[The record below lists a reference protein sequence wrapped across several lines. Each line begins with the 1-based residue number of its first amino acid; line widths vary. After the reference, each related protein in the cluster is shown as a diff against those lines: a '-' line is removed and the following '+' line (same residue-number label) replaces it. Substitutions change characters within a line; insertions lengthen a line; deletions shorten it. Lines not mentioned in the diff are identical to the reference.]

1 MEGWGGIRDIERVDL
16 SEVEEGTSVTW
27 RGGIRDIERVDL
39 SDVEGG
45 TSVTWRGGGHQRHGE
60 GGPQ

>member
-1 MEGWGGIRDIERVDL
+1 MERLDL
-16 SEVEEGTSVTW
+16 SDVEGG
-27 RGGIRDIERVDL
+27 GGIRDIERVDL

-45 TSVTWRGGGHQRHGE
+45 TSVTWRGGDQRHGE

>member
-1 MEGWGGIRDIERVDL
+1 MEGG
-16 SEVEEGTSVTW
+16 
-27 RGGIRDIERVDL
+27 GGIRDIERVDL

-45 TSVTWRGGGHQRHGE
+45 TSVMWRGGGHQRHGE